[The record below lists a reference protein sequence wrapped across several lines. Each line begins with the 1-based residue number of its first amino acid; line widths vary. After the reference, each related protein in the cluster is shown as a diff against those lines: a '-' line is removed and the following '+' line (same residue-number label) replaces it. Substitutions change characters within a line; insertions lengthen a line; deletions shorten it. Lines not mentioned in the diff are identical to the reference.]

1 VSASRL
7 LREAIHEVAA
17 SYEAVCETYGEHD
30 ERTLQ
35 IADLLMFM
43 RRWMQRWS
51 DAGPA
56 PRALETV
63 RD

>member
-1 VSASRL
+1 MSASQL

-17 SYEAVCETYGEHD
+17 SYEAACETYGEHD

-35 IADLLMFM
+35 IADLLTFM

-51 DAGPA
+51 DTKPGW
-56 PRALETV
+56 RFLETV